1 MADLTKEY
9 TDTKDIKHTVEHL
22 ILSADNKASK
32 EQILEELF
40 HALTRSRKHI
50 ST

>member
-1 MADLTKEY
+1 MADLAKEY
-9 TDTKDIKHTVEHL
+9 TDTKDVKHKVEHFV
-22 ILSADNKASK
+22 LSADNKNSR

-40 HALTRSRKHI
+40 HALAKPRKHI